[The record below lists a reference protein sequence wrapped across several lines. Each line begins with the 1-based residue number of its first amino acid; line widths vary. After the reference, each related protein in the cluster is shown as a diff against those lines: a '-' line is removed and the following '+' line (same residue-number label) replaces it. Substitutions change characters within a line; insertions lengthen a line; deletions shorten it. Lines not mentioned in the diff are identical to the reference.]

1 MANDF
6 IEEPVEGSS
15 SDGLGTGLVVL
26 TTIVLLTSLVLVD
39 MCLGMY
45 GGGMLFKS

>member
-15 SDGLGTGLVVL
+15 SDGLGTGIVVI
-26 TTIVLLTSLVLVD
+26 TTIVLITAFVLID
-39 MCLGMY
+39 MCLGKY
-45 GGGMLFKS
+45 GGGLLFK